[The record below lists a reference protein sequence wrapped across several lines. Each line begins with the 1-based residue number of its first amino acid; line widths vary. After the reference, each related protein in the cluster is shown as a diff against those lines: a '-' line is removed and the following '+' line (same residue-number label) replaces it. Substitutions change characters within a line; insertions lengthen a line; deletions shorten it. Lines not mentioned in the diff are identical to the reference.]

1 MTIFFAVVAFLSL
14 IANIIQ
20 AGITR
25 ELKAKQEDQEREV
38 NQWQMKHE
46 SVALRLAN
54 INPGLTVRAPAGH
67 DVTLYPTIF
76 PDVEFRKMIE
86 RYIVHMDET
95 RTVFTPRSPT
105 ELELRGPALRETV
118 TKTTEILDAF
128 CKKNPDLAA
137 GRLVVP
143 ANSTRV

>member
-1 MTIFFAVVAFLSL
+1 MTIFFAVVAVLSL
-14 IANIIQ
+14 IANVIQ
-20 AGITR
+20 AGITKD
-25 ELKAKQEDQEREV
+25 LKAKQEDQEREV

-54 INPGLTVRAPAGH
+54 INPGLTVRLPAGH
-67 DVTLYPTIF
+67 DITLYPTIF

-86 RYIVHMDET
+86 RYIVHVERSGTMF
-95 RTVFTPRSPT
+95 VPRSPT
-105 ELELRGPALRETV
+105 ELELRSPALRETV

-137 GRLVVP
+137 YRL
-143 ANSTRV
+143 